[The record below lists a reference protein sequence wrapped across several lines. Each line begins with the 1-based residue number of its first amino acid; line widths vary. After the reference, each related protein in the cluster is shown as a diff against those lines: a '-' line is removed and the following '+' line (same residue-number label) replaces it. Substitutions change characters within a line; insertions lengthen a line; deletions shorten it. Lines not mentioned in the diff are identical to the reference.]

1 MIKTTIGIDGMMCG
15 MCESHINDVIRREF
29 KVKKVSS
36 SHTKGIAEIISEN
49 EIDEEKIK
57 KAIADTGYDVT
68 SFKSEPYE
76 KKKVFFLSFQNND
89 IKKKFSQKTELLF
102 M

>member
-57 KAIADTGYDVT
+57 KRKVKGAYI
-68 SFKSEPYE
+68 KSYLLP
-76 KKKVFFLSFQNND
+76 FL
-89 IKKKFSQKTELLF
+89 LLT
-102 M
+102 

>member
-57 KAIADTGYDVT
+57 KAIADT

-76 KKKVFFLSFQNND
+76 KKKGIFSFLS
-89 IKKKFSQKTELLF
+89 K
-102 M
+102 